1 MFRPHHAIK
10 SPLLGQLPQSRQRL
24 GKYGPILQ
32 GGEVSCLCQ
41 RRYRSHGGAI
51 AANVLH
57 VALTRQKFHRRR
69 QRGGPGRYPS
79 LHRISLITPASRQ
92 RQIVPVAV
100 TASEQHH
107 VAPLQWAVGRF
118 PSQDWLQ
125 ADEWADTRRRLIQQV
140 FHVNDACLAN
150 KLPNGCSMNVLAP
163 KSPRIGQPQFRP
175 CHGMGRHV
183 HLRAGVTV
191 DHQRL
196 HVVGAFGSYLL
207 DTFES
212 KSRK

>member
-10 SPLLGQLPQSRQRL
+10 SPLLEQLPQSRQRL
-24 GKYGPILQ
+24 GEDGPVLQ

-51 AANVLH
+51 AADVLH
-57 VALTRQKFHRRR
+57 LALARQQFHRRR
-69 QRGGPGRYPS
+69 QRIGPGGHPP
-79 LHRISLITPASRQ
+79 LHRISLIPPAGRQ
-92 RQIVPVAV
+92 RQVISVAI
-100 TASEQHH
+100 TAPEQHH

-118 PSQDWLQ
+118 PRQDSLR
-125 ADEWADTRRRLIQQV
+125 ADERADTRRCLVQQV
-140 FHVNDACLAN
+140 LHVNDARLAN

-163 KSPRIGQPQFRP
+163 KNPRIGQPKFRP

-191 DHQRL
+191 DHQCL
-196 HVVGAFGSYLL
+196 HVVGAFGSDLL
-207 DTFES
+207 DTFKS